1 LFDYLLFLHT
11 TISPRRQGLGFTV
24 ESSAPAQG
32 LNPWVMEGRKQGV
45 VREGGIKRKE
55 EQREQFG
62 LLFK

>member
-1 LFDYLLFLHT
+1 
-11 TISPRRQGLGFTV
+11 
-24 ESSAPAQG
+24 
-32 LNPWVMEGRKQGV
+32 MEGRKQGV